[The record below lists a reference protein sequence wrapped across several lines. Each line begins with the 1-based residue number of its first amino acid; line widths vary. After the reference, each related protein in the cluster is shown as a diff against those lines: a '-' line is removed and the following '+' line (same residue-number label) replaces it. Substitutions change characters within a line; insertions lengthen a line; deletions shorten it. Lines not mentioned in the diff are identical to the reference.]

1 MRFVKLISK
10 QFVMSIMHQ
19 LAKAKAKHHAESNKQ
34 LVNMNEGSAKDED
47 IKQEPDEH
55 SCNSKLVFPKALT
68 LCRNFQL
75 FRF

>member
-1 MRFVKLISK
+1 MHFAKLISK

-47 IKQEPDEH
+47 IK
-55 SCNSKLVFPKALT
+55 
-68 LCRNFQL
+68 
-75 FRF
+75 

>member
-1 MRFVKLISK
+1 MFLKQLEYGNCMRFAKLISK

-47 IKQEPDEH
+47 IK
-55 SCNSKLVFPKALT
+55 
-68 LCRNFQL
+68 
-75 FRF
+75 